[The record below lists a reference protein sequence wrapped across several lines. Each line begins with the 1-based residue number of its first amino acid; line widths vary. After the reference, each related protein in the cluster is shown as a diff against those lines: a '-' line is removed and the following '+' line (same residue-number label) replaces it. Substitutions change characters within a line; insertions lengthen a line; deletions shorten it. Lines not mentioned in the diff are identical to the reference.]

1 MGRRSAL
8 GARLSA
14 LGCRL
19 SALLVA
25 LAVLSVAAAA
35 QDGAGAPR
43 TAAELPEALA
53 RGDYGAADWRWMLRG
68 LDDDRP
74 QRLDAWRG
82 RVLFV
87 NLWAT
92 WCPPCTAELAGIQA
106 LHDSLATEPGVA
118 FLVVSPERPGPVRE
132 FLRRRRHTFPAF
144 VEATRL
150 PAAFGLRAL
159 PTTFVIDREG
169 RIVLAH
175 RGAANWDTPRMRAY
189 LRELAAGG

>member
-1 MGRRSAL
+1 MTP
-8 GARLSA
+8 
-14 LGCRL
+14 
-19 SALLVA
+19 ALLA
-25 LAVLSVAAAA
+25 LALAALAP
-35 QDGAGAPR
+35 GAGAQRSGAEVPR

-68 LDDDRP
+68 LDDDRLA
-74 QRLDAWRG
+74 RLDAWRG

-132 FLRRRRHTFPAF
+132 FLRRRGHTFPAF
-144 VEATRL
+144 VEGTRL

-159 PTTFVIDREG
+159 PTTFVIDRDG